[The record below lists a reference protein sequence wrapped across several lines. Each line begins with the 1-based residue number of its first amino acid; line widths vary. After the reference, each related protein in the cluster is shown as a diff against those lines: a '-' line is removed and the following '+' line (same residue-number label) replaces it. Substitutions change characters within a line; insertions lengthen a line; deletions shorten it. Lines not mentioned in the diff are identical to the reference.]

1 MTEEQRRERRSG
13 WLLALLAATLVIVV
27 GLGAIYINRTAERYV
42 EQSEQR
48 DCETLAAD
56 IEAIE
61 SAGQL
66 TEAGVRVTLARRGR
80 YHQIGCEPPLKRP
93 DYQIIVPSKA
103 PR

>member
-1 MTEEQRRERRSG
+1 MTMHREARTG
-13 WLLALLAATLVIVV
+13 WLFGLLAATLVLVI
-27 GLGAIYINRTAERYV
+27 GLGAIYINSTAERYV

-48 DCETLAAD
+48 DCATLAAD

-66 TEAGVRVTLARRGR
+66 TEGGVRVTLARRGR
-80 YHQIGCEPPLKRP
+80 YHQIGCVPPLKPP
-93 DYQIIVPSKA
+93 DYKIIVPSST